1 MFGHDL
7 RERRRKNRR
16 RCFTKFLEL
25 MKMSVQFQK
34 PLVPLEWQAGHQRG
48 SRCARAGHVSGYY
61 GVAMQ
66 LAGHKRGSRC
76 ARAGHVSG
84 YYGVAM
90 QLNDLLL
97 LLYWTRRSSDLQ
109 GLSSHKSYYYYFFFF
124 CYYFTNCRGKP
135 KVRLVLIFDSNITLI
150 TYNNIKVN

>member
-1 MFGHDL
+1 
-7 RERRRKNRR
+7 
-16 RCFTKFLEL
+16 

-90 QLNDLLL
+90 QLNDLH
-97 LLYWTRRSSDLQ
+97 T
-109 GLSSHKSYYYYFFFF
+109 GVE
-124 CYYFTNCRGKP
+124 N
-135 KVRLVLIFDSNITLI
+135 KVT
-150 TYNNIKVN
+150 K

>member
-1 MFGHDL
+1 
-7 RERRRKNRR
+7 
-16 RCFTKFLEL
+16 
-25 MKMSVQFQK
+25 MSVQFQK

-90 QLNDLLL
+90 QLNELLL
-97 LLYWTRRSSDLQ
+97 LLYIIIILECKIKNQ
-109 GLSSHKSYYYYFFFF
+109 VK
-124 CYYFTNCRGKP
+124 
-135 KVRLVLIFDSNITLI
+135 DSVNICII
-150 TYNNIKVN
+150 TYK

>member
-1 MFGHDL
+1 M
-7 RERRRKNRR
+7 
-16 RCFTKFLEL
+16 
-25 MKMSVQFQK
+25 
-34 PLVPLEWQAGHQRG
+34 
-48 SRCARAGHVSGYY
+48 SGYY

-97 LLYWTRRSSDLQ
+97 LYIIYYYPGVQNKEPSQ
-109 GLSSHKSYYYYFFFF
+109 GLGQLKS
-124 CYYFTNCRGKP
+124 
-135 KVRLVLIFDSNITLI
+135 
-150 TYNNIKVN
+150 